1 MPTVFISYRRDDSG
15 PFAARLCDRLC
26 EHFGAERVFRDIDN
40 IDPGDKFPALIE
52 QRINASDAV
61 LAVIGRRWSSISD
74 DKGQRRLDDPGDWVR
89 AEIRGAL
96 QAGKRVIPVLV
107 DGARLPRR
115 DKVPPDIDGLFDHN
129 AAEVSDLRFAYDVQ
143 RLIGAIEGN
152 DSVWQRLRSQLRDA
166 HFQRRAS
173 LGASALAVL
182 AGAVVLASWFII
194 PRPLPDLQQASE
206 AQVQAYLI
214 ERRRQIDTDLAALSP
229 GPSDKRGDL
238 EQQRGGIDE
247 RLADLHRTTL
257 QRNQDLR
264 NADDQLAA
272 DREADNRRA
281 REDLRRNDTAAA
293 RKRLAELAD
302 GTDPAAAGAAAFQL
316 GEFAFGEARY
326 REAYGRLNQAARLQP
341 GNAVYR
347 NLAGR
352 AAQEAGDLDAA
363 RGHLEAALELRRKAV
378 PADAAALTQSLI
390 NLALVHKEARR
401 SAEAEA
407 LYLEALDLQQAQ
419 AKPDAALMALIKN
432 NLAQLYRMAAPDTP
446 AMRDRI
452 ETLLGEALEA
462 SRHAHGAASVETA
475 TAMNNLAAFHA
486 ASGQAGTAQPLYQ
499 SALAL
504 REKLLPADH
513 PDIAA
518 SLNNVAALH
527 AADGRPQEAE
537 PLYRRALAIQQ
548 RALGPEHRAVAV
560 TLNNLGQTLHRL
572 RRPAD
577 AETSYRQALAIQ
589 GTASWSDEVALALTR
604 NNLALLY
611 MDEQRLADAEPLF
624 KDAATTLL
632 AKLPAQHEHVK
643 SVVGNYAE
651 CLHRLQRDD
660 DAKAWLARLQPRG
673 AS

>member
-15 PFAARLCDRLC
+15 PFAARLSDRLC

-40 IDPGDKFPALIE
+40 IAVGVKFPELIQ
-52 QRINASDAV
+52 QRIDGSDAV

-74 DKGQRRLDDPGDWVR
+74 DKGQRRLDDPDDWVR
-89 AEIRGAL
+89 VEIRGAL

-115 DKVPPDIDGLFDHN
+115 DKVPSDIGALFDRN
-129 AAEVSDLRFAYDVQ
+129 AAEVSDSRFAYDMQ

-152 DSVWQRLRSQLRDA
+152 ESVWQRLRNWLGNPQ
-166 HFQRRAS
+166 FQRRAS
-173 LGASALAVL
+173 LGASALAAL
-182 AGAVVLASWFII
+182 AGAVVLALWFVD
-194 PRPLPDLQQASE
+194 PRPLPELQQTSQ
-206 AQVQAYLI
+206 AQVQAYLV
-214 ERRRQIDTDLAALSP
+214 ERRRQR
-229 GPSDKRGDL
+229 RGVEEL
-238 EQQRGGIDE
+238 
-247 RLADLHRTTL
+247 LADLHRTTAERDRTIKDTDEQL
-257 QRNQDLR
+257 KADLEANNR
-264 NADDQLAA
+264 AA
-272 DREADNRRA
+272 REA
-281 REDLRRNDTAAA
+281 LRRNDTAAA

-302 GTDPAAAGAAAFQL
+302 GTDPASAGAAAFQL
-316 GEFAFGEARY
+316 GEFALGEAKA

-341 GNAVYR
+341 GNAVFH

-363 RGHLEAALELRRKAV
+363 RGHLEAALELRRKAA

-390 NLALVHKEARR
+390 NLALLHKEARR

-407 LYLEALDLQQAQ
+407 LYLEANELQQAQ
-419 AKPDAALMALIKN
+419 AKPDEALVALIKN

-446 AMRDRI
+446 ALRERI
-452 ETLLGEALEA
+452 ESLLGQALEA
-462 SRHAHGAASVETA
+462 SRHAHGADSVQTA
-475 TAMNNLAAFHA
+475 TALNNLAAFHA
-486 ASGQAGTAQPLYQ
+486 ANGQAGTAQPLYQ
-499 SALAL
+499 SSLAL

-518 SLNNVAALH
+518 SLNNLAALH

-537 PLYRRALAIQQ
+537 PLYRRALAMQQ
-548 RALGPEHRAVAV
+548 RSLGAEHRAVAV

-577 AETSYRQALAIQ
+577 AEASYRQALAIQ
-589 GTASWSDEVALALTR
+589 GTATWNDDVALALTR

-611 MDEQRLADAEPLF
+611 MDGQRLAEAEPMF

-632 AKLPAQHEHVK
+632 AALPVQHEHVK

-651 CLHRLQRDD
+651 CLRRLQRDD
-660 DAKAWLARLQPRG
+660 EAKAWLARLQAAAG
-673 AS
+673 EGKEAS